1 MSADLWR
8 AERERLANLLEGYE
22 SGRIRHYDEGDAGLQ
37 RRETTAERIADLRRR
52 IEKLDRDLA
61 KYGGT

>member
-22 SGRIRHYDEGDAGLQ
+22 SGRIRHYDESDAGLQ

-61 KYGGT
+61 NYGGI